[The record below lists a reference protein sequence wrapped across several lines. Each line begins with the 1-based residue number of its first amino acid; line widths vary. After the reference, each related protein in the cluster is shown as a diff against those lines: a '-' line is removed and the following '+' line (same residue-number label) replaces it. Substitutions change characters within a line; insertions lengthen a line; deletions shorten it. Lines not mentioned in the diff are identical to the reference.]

1 MLPIDLLRVRT
12 RKGQIAPVYA
22 DTNEENLEL
31 ATQLV
36 KLFKS
41 NIGKKKGYLLGKVS
55 HYETSGFDYK
65 LVRGL
70 SVILQRLSTFQVETS
85 VNPFL
90 ARKLIYEEASRKG
103 IVDTEEKRRA
113 IFQTVAEKLAVTND
127 ELERSFQADLEDE
140 LVLIEFASLGSAEL
154 LKRYNLSLTQTL
166 LFRSAFI
173 EIKVSDSWKEILREM
188 KFRGLMYSAETRDG
202 AFRITVDGPLS
213 LFKLTHRYGT
223 SMAKVLPSIVQAQKW
238 EINGNVVR
246 VGQFGRRIFRFSLTS
261 TQIASKIKT
270 ARKPK
275 EREEVAFDSLV
286 EKRFYRDF
294 QSLNSGWELTREPT
308 PLIAGKHVLIPDFSF
323 EKRGLKVYMEIAG
336 FWTQKYLE
344 TKIKKLQQLKG
355 VEMII
360 AASEELACS
369 KWKQIKENVIFYK
382 KKVPLKPILDILK
395 EREEKLLHFEIK
407 SLDLAQLRLEGDVL
421 ELQTIANEYGV
432 STEALRRKLEGFNTD
447 GYTLTGQTFVSN
459 KKLQEIDNKLGS
471 LTNPQLSQAIR
482 LIEREGIGRPY
493 DVLSALNYGV
503 RWNGLDIHRSLIY
516 KK

>member
-12 RKGQIAPVYA
+12 RKGQILPVYA
-22 DTNEENLEL
+22 DVNEENLGL
-31 ATQLV
+31 ATRLV
-36 KLFKS
+36 KLFES
-41 NIGKKKGYLLGKVS
+41 NIGKRKGDLLERVS
-55 HYETSGFDYK
+55 DYETLGFDYK

-70 SVILQRLSTFQVETS
+70 SVVLQRLCTFQAETS

-103 IVDTEEKRRA
+103 FVDTEEKRQA
-113 IFQTVAEKLAVTND
+113 VFQTVAEKIAVAED

-140 LVLIEFASLGSAEL
+140 LVLKEFASLSSAEL
-154 LKRYNLSLTQTL
+154 LRRYNLSLTQTL

-188 KFRGLMYSAETRDG
+188 KFRGLMYSADTRDG

-213 LFKLTHRYGT
+213 LFRLTHRYGT

-238 EINGNVVR
+238 EINGSVVR
-246 VGQFGRRIFRFSLTS
+246 VGQFGKRIFHISLTS
-261 TQIASKIKT
+261 TQAANKIRP
-270 ARKPK
+270 ARKPR
-275 EREEVAFDSLV
+275 EREVVAFDSLV

-294 QSLNSGWELTREPT
+294 QSLNSGWELIREPT
-308 PLIAGKHVLIPDFSF
+308 PLIAGRHVMIPDFSF

-344 TKIKKLQQLKG
+344 TKIKKLQQLEG

-360 AASEELACS
+360 AASGELACS
-369 KWKQIKENVIFYK
+369 KWKQIKGNVIFYK
-382 KKVPLKPILDILK
+382 NKVPLKPILEILK
-395 EREEKLLHFEIK
+395 EREEKLLHFEIR
-407 SLDLAQLRLEGDVL
+407 SLDIAQLQLEGDVV
-421 ELQTIANEYGV
+421 ELHTIATKYGV
-432 STEALRRKLEGFNTD
+432 STEALRRKLEGFNID
-447 GYTLTGQTFVSN
+447 GYTLTGQTFVNN

-471 LTNPQLSQAIR
+471 LTKPRLSQAIR
-482 LIEREGIGRPY
+482 LIEGEGIGRPY
-493 DVLSALNYGV
+493 DVLSTLNYSV
-503 RWNGLDIHRSLIY
+503 RWNGLDIHSSLIY